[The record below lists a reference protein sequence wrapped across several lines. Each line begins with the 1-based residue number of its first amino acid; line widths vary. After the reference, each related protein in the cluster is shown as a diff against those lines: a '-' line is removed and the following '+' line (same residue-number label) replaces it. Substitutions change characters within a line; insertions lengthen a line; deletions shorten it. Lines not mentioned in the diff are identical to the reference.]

1 MTLREYD
8 ASDCGEL
15 ADLFYQ
21 TVHSVNARD
30 YTKEQLDVWATGT
43 VDLQAWNQSF
53 LEHITMIA
61 VENGEIVGFGDIAPD
76 GYLDRLYVHRDYQRK
91 GIASAVC
98 DQLEKAVSPDRI
110 TTHASITAKPFF
122 EKRGYRMVKEQQ
134 VSRKGILLTNYV
146 MEKIIDRKGNE
157 SWKREQEKS

>member
-76 GYLDRLYVHRDYQRK
+76 G
-91 GIASAVC
+91 
-98 DQLEKAVSPDRI
+98 
-110 TTHASITAKPFF
+110 
-122 EKRGYRMVKEQQ
+122 
-134 VSRKGILLTNYV
+134 
-146 MEKIIDRKGNE
+146 
-157 SWKREQEKS
+157 